1 MEVLAPTKSAS
12 VAQGTVQK
20 ERSSTEEGSRPDGD
34 QEELYQSDM
43 CDALLQRYH
52 TAAYLF
58 SIQLGSFIG
67 AANGRRPY
75 ELLCWGQNC
84 NIQLCFYLVGI
95 SLCGPVP
102 PISLS
107 QVLIK
112 LSLNAFHERYSIT
125 NKFLPASESYLDPA
139 LYGPDGLPVFR
150 PLIIG
155 HR

>member
-1 MEVLAPTKSAS
+1 MEGLAPTKAAS
-12 VAQGTVQK
+12 VAQGNM
-20 ERSSTEEGSRPDGD
+20 
-34 QEELYQSDM
+34 M

-52 TAAYLF
+52 TAAYLH
-58 SIQLGSFIG
+58 SIQLGSYIG
-67 AANGRRPY
+67 AANGRKPY
-75 ELLCWGQNC
+75 EFFCWGQNC
-84 NIQLCFYLVGI
+84 NVQLCFYFVGV